1 MMSVLSL
8 FMFTYAMWGQG
19 VQKLA
24 AERRQRD
31 ERASQGIPAVI
42 TARISITVLAT
53 DVSK

>member
-1 MMSVLSL
+1 MSVLSL

-31 ERASQGIPAVI
+31 EHASQGEKTP
-42 TARISITVLAT
+42 
-53 DVSK
+53 VSAS